1 VADFLIELR
10 LHGDAKDYAKQVIY
24 DTAKKFRVKGA
35 IKERA
40 VPHITLYG
48 RSEADNMR
56 SIVSEVE
63 RIGRKYTLVPFK
75 IKGFGYFKKEH
86 KVIYL
91 NVNPSSEL
99 KELRRELA
107 QRLSKISTGQ
117 PWDRHRRFQFHVT
130 VAFKDIDGKF
140 NKIWRYL
147 KTKEKPSIEQHP
159 YRITILEANDRKILY
174 EYDLI
179 LKKLLDR
186 GQALSSY
193 WKAKTVTRSREL
205 QGLPQE
211 RQQAAFIRL
220 VRFIRNLGN

>member
-1 VADFLIELR
+1 MVHFLIELR
-10 LHGDAKDYAKQVIY
+10 LHGDAKDYAKVLIY
-24 DTAKKFRVKGA
+24 DIGKKFRVKGA
-35 IKERA
+35 IKERP

-48 RSEADNMR
+48 PSEADNIKG
-56 SIVSEVE
+56 IVSEVD
-63 RIGRKYTLVPFK
+63 RIARNYTLVPFQ

-91 NVNPSSEL
+91 NINPSSQLE
-99 KELRRELA
+99 ELRRELA

-130 VAFKDIDGKF
+130 VAFKDIDEKF

-159 YRITILEANDRKILY
+159 YRITILGPNNRKILY
-174 EYDLI
+174 EYDLM

-186 GQALSSY
+186 RQALSSY
-193 WKAKTVTRSREL
+193 WKAKTVSKSREL
-205 QGLPQE
+205 QGLPHQ
-211 RQQAAFIRL
+211 RQQSAPI
-220 VRFIRNLGN
+220 RFIRRLGNWSS